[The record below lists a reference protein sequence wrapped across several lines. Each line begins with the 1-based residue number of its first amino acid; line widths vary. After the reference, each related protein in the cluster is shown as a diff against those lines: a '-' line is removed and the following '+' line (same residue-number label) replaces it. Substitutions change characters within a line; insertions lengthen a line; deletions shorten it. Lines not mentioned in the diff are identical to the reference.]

1 MNDDITKYIESTISK
16 LTKEQIH
23 FYTNIIIELKNKNE
37 PFEDKELYE
46 LFDKL
51 DTEEKSVIQFKQILN
66 FLCILRSDL
75 NSFYIDKII
84 NEFSQEKSDEITR
97 DDFVVKMK
105 IGKKT
110 REKDDYSEIE
120 EIFNL
125 LDTDHDGFLGI
136 QDIQTV
142 MNSLGEIGFDETMC
156 KSLIKII
163 TKRDEISSH
172 KNEGISKET
181 FIEIFKNEN

>member
-51 DTEEKSVIQFKQILN
+51 DTEEKSVIQFQQILN

-105 IGKKT
+105 IGK
-110 REKDDYSEIE
+110 
-120 EIFNL
+120 N
-125 LDTDHDGFLGI
+125 
-136 QDIQTV
+136 
-142 MNSLGEIGFDETMC
+142 
-156 KSLIKII
+156 
-163 TKRDEISSH
+163 
-172 KNEGISKET
+172 
-181 FIEIFKNEN
+181 